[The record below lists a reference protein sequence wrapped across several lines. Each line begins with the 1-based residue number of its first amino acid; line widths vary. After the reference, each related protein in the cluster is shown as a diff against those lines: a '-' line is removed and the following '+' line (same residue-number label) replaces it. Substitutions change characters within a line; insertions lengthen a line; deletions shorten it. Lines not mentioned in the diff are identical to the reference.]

1 MINIFPFIIK
11 IYVANLMFQ
20 VCFCK
25 LKSIL
30 FLGISLFLIYQT
42 AFLQI
47 NLWLIYTVQLSIYV
61 QTASVKQL

>member
-11 IYVANLMFQ
+11 IYVAKLMYRA
-20 VCFCK
+20 CFCK

-61 QTASVKQL
+61 QTASVKRL

>member
-11 IYVANLMFQ
+11 IYVAKLMYRA
-20 VCFCK
+20 CFCK

-42 AFLQI
+42 AFF
-47 NLWLIYTVQLSIYV
+47 
-61 QTASVKQL
+61 AD